1 MAQKQGSEL
10 FTMVTI
16 VENGE
21 VKNRHFH
28 RIEVYDRKSNIHVM
42 DGKNLPDYVRFETDY
57 RRVHGN
63 VMQLVAKKKKESR
76 PWTPIDTAIALS
88 SLNLA
93 LWIISMI

>member
-1 MAQKQGSEL
+1 MAQNQGSEL

-21 VKNRHFH
+21 VKNRHIH
-28 RIEVYDRKSNIHVM
+28 RIEWYDRKGNIHVV
-42 DGKNLPDYVRFETDY
+42 DGKNLPDYIRFATDY

-63 VMQLVAKKKKESR
+63 VAQLVAKKKESR
-76 PWTPIDTAIALS
+76 PWTPIDTAIALG

-93 LWIISMI
+93 LWIASMI

>member
-1 MAQKQGSEL
+1 MAQKQGNEQ

-28 RIEVYDRKSNIHVM
+28 RIEWYDRKGNIHVV
-42 DGKNLPDYVRFETDY
+42 DGKNLPDYIRFETDY

-93 LWIISMI
+93 LWIVSMI